1 MVKLTQA
8 IQAHGEEKTTLEFR
22 QPTGADIA
30 ACGFPFSFT
39 VTDEGGTTI
48 QPNAPAITAMIAR
61 LGNVPLSSAR
71 ALVFADWMT
80 CMGEL
85 FSFFGQ
91 SIPAGLSSGASTLP
105 GSGNGTQRPPSN

>member
-8 IQAHGEEKTTLEFR
+8 IQAHGNEMTELEFR
-22 QPTGADIA
+22 KPNGGDVA

-39 VTDEGGTTI
+39 VTEESGTTI

-61 LGNVPLSSAR
+61 LGNIPLSSAK
-71 ALVFADWMT
+71 ALAFNDWMT

-91 SIPAGLSSGASTLP
+91 SIPAGLSNGASTSL
-105 GSGNGTQRPPSN
+105 GSGNGTLGSPSD

>member
-1 MVKLTQA
+1 MKLSQP
-8 IQAHGEEKTTLEFR
+8 IQAHGQEMAVLEFR
-22 QPTGADIA
+22 RPNGADVS

-61 LGNVPLSSAR
+61 LGNIPLSAAK
-71 ALVFADWMT
+71 ALPFNDWMN

-91 SIPAGLSSGASTLP
+91 SIPAGLSNGASTSL
-105 GSGNGTQRPPSN
+105 GSGNGTLGSPSN

>member
-8 IQAHGEEKTTLEFR
+8 IQAHGNEIAELEFR
-22 QPTGADIA
+22 KPNGGDVA

-39 VTDEGGTTI
+39 VTEESGTTI

-61 LGNVPLSSAR
+61 LGNIPLSSAK
-71 ALVFADWMT
+71 ALAFNDWMT

-91 SIPAGLSSGASTLP
+91 SIPAGLSNGASTSL
-105 GSGNGTQRPPSN
+105 GSGNGTRAEPSN

>member
-8 IQAHGEEKTTLEFR
+8 IQAHGVETSELEFR
-22 QPTGADIA
+22 RPNGGDVA

-61 LGNVPLSSAR
+61 LGNIPLSSAR
-71 ALVFADWMT
+71 ALAFNDWMT

-91 SIPAGLSSGASTLP
+91 SIPAGLSNGASTSL
-105 GSGNGTQRPPSN
+105 GSGNGTRESPSI

>member
-1 MVKLTQA
+1 MKLSA
-8 IQAHGEEKTTLEFR
+8 PIQAHGQEMAELEFR
-22 QPTGADIA
+22 RPTGGDVA

-61 LGNVPLSSAR
+61 LGNIPLSAAK
-71 ALVFADWMT
+71 ALPFNDWMS

-91 SIPAGLSSGASTLP
+91 SIPAGLSNGASTSL
-105 GSGNGTQRPPSN
+105 GSGNGTRAEPSN

>member
-8 IQAHGEEKTTLEFR
+8 IQAHGAETTELEFR
-22 QPTGADIA
+22 KPTGGDVA
-30 ACGFPFSFT
+30 ACGFPFAFT

-48 QPNAPAITAMIAR
+48 QPNAAAITAMIAR
-61 LGNVPLSSAR
+61 LGNIPLSSAK
-71 ALVFADWMT
+71 ALRFDDWMA

-91 SIPAGLSSGASTLP
+91 SIPTGLSSGVSTSR
-105 GSGNGTQRPPSN
+105 GSGNGTLGSPSA